1 MLDKKKNQNFKI
13 HMPAPLPNASGQH
26 SREEMNKGSLDLLDN
41 NHLWLIFRRSNLE
54 GFCFYLNWK
63 EGSPEKT
70 DSLPT

>member
-41 NHLWLIFRRSNLE
+41 NHL
-54 GFCFYLNWK
+54 
-63 EGSPEKT
+63 
-70 DSLPT
+70 